1 MTIYLT
7 KIENNKVHHFRSTV
21 DVEHAGVD
29 IVEGVFYEWMA
40 KHWERCD
47 SGESAVA
54 KQKELTEE
62 KIKEGFVITHF
73 HQSLENTLDV
83 YDKAKWHYGGDF
95 PEDLDSFQGYVHTGM
110 FLGWLIDNDLVSDQ
124 FKTDLSA
131 EIERF
136 KQQKLTGPQVFKRC
150 CDGVLMLDDL
160 NETGNQFAQAYF
172 EFNTGE
178 YLNDYGTMLAQDL
191 PSVYHVA
198 DTWENYKKLKPV
210 IDERFAAW
218 QAQQNSQ

>member
-7 KIENNKVHHFRSTV
+7 KTENGKVHHFRSTV
-21 DVEHAGVD
+21 EHDGVN

-40 KHWERCD
+40 KRWEPCGD
-47 SGESAVA
+47 DESAVA

-62 KIKEGFVITHF
+62 KIKEGFTITHF
-73 HQSLENTLDV
+73 HESLENMLDV

-110 FLGWLIDNDLVSDQ
+110 FLGWLIDNGLVSDQ

-136 KQQKLTGPQVFKRC
+136 KQQQLTGPQIFERC
-150 CDGVLMLDDL
+150 CGGALMLDDL
-160 NETGNQFAQAYF
+160 NETGNRFALSYF
-172 EFNTGE
+172 EFNTGR
-178 YLNDYGTMLAQDL
+178 YLSDYGSALAQNL

-210 IDERFAAW
+210 VDERFSAW
-218 QAQQNSQ
+218 QAQQNS